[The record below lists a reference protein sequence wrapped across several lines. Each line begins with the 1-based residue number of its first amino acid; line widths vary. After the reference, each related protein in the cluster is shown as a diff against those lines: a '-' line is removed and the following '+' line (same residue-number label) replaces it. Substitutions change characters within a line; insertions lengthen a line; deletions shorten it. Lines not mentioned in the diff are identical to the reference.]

1 MPSVSINSFDESGE
15 YRVLLTIQ
23 TEFDCIDT
31 ISKNL
36 KVQDYTL
43 WVPNAFLPTSDIVD
57 NKEFRPQGEG
67 VKEFVM
73 KIYSRW
79 GGLVYETNDFKD
91 GWNGL
96 NDNNEIITGVYTY
109 YIEVLNVF
117 GEVHKYEGVFNL
129 IR

>member
-1 MPSVSINSFDESGE
+1 
-15 YRVLLTIQ
+15 
-23 TEFDCIDT
+23 
-31 ISKNL
+31 
-36 KVQDYTL
+36 
-43 WVPNAFLPTSDIVD
+43 
-57 NKEFRPQGEG
+57 

-79 GGLVYETNDFKD
+79 GSLVYETNDFQK
-91 GWNGL
+91 GWNGV

-109 YIEVLNVF
+109 YVEVLNVF